1 MTNREATAPSP
12 RFPWRL
18 ILALGCGQIV
28 SWGILFYAFAL
39 LAPRILAE
47 TGWSRTLV
55 FGGFS
60 LALLVQGLASPA
72 IGRHIDRHGGRGVL
86 VLGPVIGALGLVGL
100 ALSTHPLAFL
110 ASLALMGLGMAGSL
124 YDPAFASVA
133 RAYGQGARRLISTLT
148 LLGGLA
154 STAAWP
160 LTRLMLERTDWRMT
174 TLVMAGLLVLAASP
188 LNALALSRR
197 ASSQPAGTPVGAP
210 AAGDDAS
217 EPVAADRRL
226 FFLGLFAL
234 VIAAH
239 GFITSALS
247 VHLIAMLDSLGL
259 SEGEAVLAGMLIG
272 PAQVLARL
280 IEMAFAA
287 RIPALALGLI
297 ATGLMPLAFLVV
309 LTLGLGPAVAAL
321 FALVY
326 GASNG
331 LVTIARGVVPLALFG
346 RRNIGRTLG
355 LLAAPA
361 LAVKAAA
368 PTLMALMVVI
378 WGWPTTLV
386 ICAALALLAFGA
398 MAAITLHLRARTP

>member
-1 MTNREATAPSP
+1 
-12 RFPWRL
+12 
-18 ILALGCGQIV
+18 
-28 SWGILFYAFAL
+28 
-39 LAPRILAE
+39 
-47 TGWSRTLV
+47 
-55 FGGFS
+55 
-60 LALLVQGLASPA
+60 
-72 IGRHIDRHGGRGVL
+72 
-86 VLGPVIGALGLVGL
+86 
-100 ALSTHPLAFL
+100 
-110 ASLALMGLGMAGSL
+110 
-124 YDPAFASVA
+124 
-133 RAYGQGARRLISTLT
+133 
-148 LLGGLA
+148 
-154 STAAWP
+154 
-160 LTRLMLERTDWRMT
+160 
-174 TLVMAGLLVLAASP
+174 
-188 LNALALSRR
+188 
-197 ASSQPAGTPVGAP
+197 
-210 AAGDDAS
+210 
-217 EPVAADRRL
+217 
-226 FFLGLFAL
+226 
-234 VIAAH
+234 
-239 GFITSALS
+239 
-247 VHLIAMLDSLGL
+247 
-259 SEGEAVLAGMLIG
+259 MLIG

-398 MAAITLHLRARTP
+398 MFAIVLCLRARAS